1 MSRITNCVLRLE
13 LHLCQCISWRTNC
26 VTGLLILTTCIV
38 CTYHP
43 ERLYLSSKTFTSIR
57 NIYVYPKSLRLS
69 SETFMSIR
77 KAYVFHPKRLCL
89 SEKLTSFIRKVCIYP
104 KRLHLSEKF
113 TSIRNVYVF
122 RPKSLHLSETFMSII
137 RKVYVYL
144 KRLRL
149 LLFEAFTVVY
159 NYQAGSSQARF
170 GSSQLF
176 KSLARLEP
184 TLFTSSQARARQ
196 SSARAGS
203 CGALLNATKLVTI

>member
-13 LHLCQCISWRTNC
+13 LRLCQCISWRTNC

-69 SETFMSIR
+69 SEKFASIRNVCVYPKSLCLSETFMSIR
-77 KAYVFHPKRLCL
+77 KAYVFHPKRLRLSETFTSFVRKVYIYLKRLCL
-89 SEKLTSFIRKVCIYP
+89 S
-104 KRLHLSEKF
+104 SEKF
-113 TSIRNVYVF
+113 TSIWNVYVC
-122 RPKSLHLSETFMSII
+122 
-137 RKVYVYL
+137 YYL
-144 KRLRL
+144 KRLQ
-149 LLFEAFTVVY
+149 LFK

-196 SSARAGS
+196 NSARAGS
-203 CGALLNATKLVTI
+203 CGALVRLFIG